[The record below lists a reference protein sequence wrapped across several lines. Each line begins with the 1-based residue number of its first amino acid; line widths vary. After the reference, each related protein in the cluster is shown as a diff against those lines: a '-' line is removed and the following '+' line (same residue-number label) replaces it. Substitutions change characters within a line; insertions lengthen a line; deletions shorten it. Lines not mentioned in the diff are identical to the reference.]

1 MKLPDKIVIIGY
13 MASGKTT
20 IGKQLAKAIEYP
32 FIDLDI
38 YISNKEQ
45 LSIPELFEQK
55 GELYFRN
62 LEIRYLK
69 ELLDKNES
77 FVLSVGGGTPCLT
90 GVMALINKN
99 SFSIYLQASIQTLA
113 ERLAP
118 KEVERPLL
126 THISDDFLQ
135 EYIAMHLFERHPFY
149 EKASISIEVDYDSI
163 DRIVE
168 TIQNKLAKK

>member
-1 MKLPDKIVIIGY
+1 MRYSDKIVIIGY

-32 FIDLDI
+32 FIDLDV
-38 YISNKEQ
+38 YISEKEQ
-45 LSIPELFEQK
+45 LSIPELFKQK

-62 LEIRYLK
+62 LEIIYLK
-69 ELLDKNES
+69 ELLNKNDS

-90 GVMALINKN
+90 GVMELINEN
-99 SFSIYLQASIQTLA
+99 SFSIYLQATIQTLA
-113 ERLAP
+113 KRLAP

-149 EKASISIEVDYDSI
+149 QKASISIDVDIDSVDKI
-163 DRIVE
+163 VKRIQKE
-168 TIQNKLAKK
+168 LTTN

>member
-20 IGKQLAKAIEYP
+20 IGKQLAKAIKYP
-32 FIDLDI
+32 FIDLDV
-38 YISNKEQ
+38 YISKKEQ
-45 LSIPELFEQK
+45 LSIPELVDQK

-62 LEIRYLK
+62 IEIKYLK
-69 ELLDKNES
+69 ELLTTKDS
-77 FVLSVGGGTPCLT
+77 FVLSVGGGTPSLT
-90 GVMALINKN
+90 GVMALINEN
-99 SFSIYLQASIQTLA
+99 SYSIYLEASIQILA

-135 EYIAMHLFERHPFY
+135 SFIAMHLFERRPFY
-149 EKASISIEVDYDSI
+149 EKANTSIVVDEDSV
-163 DRIVE
+163 DEIV
-168 TIQNKLAKK
+168 TKIQKEFSTN